1 MRNVFKSCVLVGALS
16 CAAVVTMSRV
26 SADDAI
32 SFESR
37 GDFPKLPADVVL
49 GKCSA
54 VATNTKG
61 EIYLFHRGPR
71 PLLCVDAAGK
81 LLRAWGDDHIG
92 TPHGLRVDRND
103 NVWVTDM
110 GRHRV
115 LKFDPTGK
123 LLLALGTGKAGTG
136 NDEFDRPTD
145 IAFAPNGDVFVSDG
159 YGNSRVM
166 KFSAAGRF
174 LKSWG
179 TKGTQPGEFDL
190 PHAII
195 LDSKGRLL
203 VGDRENERIQLFDV
217 EGKFLDQ
224 WPGFAPY
231 GIAINGE
238 GHVFVADAQANQVL
252 RLDAAG
258 KVQQRW
264 GQKGTAPGEFDVP
277 HMLAFDQA
285 GNLFVA
291 EVGNMRFQKLTK
303 K

>member
-1 MRNVFKSCVLVGALS
+1 MKTVTSLLCVYLLPFIFCQLA
-16 CAAVVTMSRV
+16 

-32 SFESR
+32 TFEAR
-37 GDFPKLPADVVL
+37 GDFPKLSADVVL

-54 VATNTKG
+54 VATNSQG

-81 LLRAWGDDHIG
+81 LLRAWGDDEIG
-92 TPHGLRVDRND
+92 TPHGLRVDRQD
-103 NVWVTDM
+103 NVWITDI

-145 IAFAPNGDVFVSDG
+145 IAFAPNGDVFISDG

-166 KFSAAGRF
+166 KFTSAGK
-174 LKSWG
+174 LIKSWG
-179 TKGTQPGEFDL
+179 TKGTKPSEFNT
-190 PHAII
+190 PHAIVM
-195 LDSKGRLL
+195 DSKGRLL
-203 VGDRENERIQLFDV
+203 LGDRENKRIQLFDAD
-217 EGKFLDQ
+217 GKFLEE

-231 GIAINGE
+231 GIAINGD
-238 GHVFVADAQANQVL
+238 GQVFVADGLANQIL
-252 RLDAAG
+252 RLDTAG

-264 GQKGTAPGEFDVP
+264 GQKGKALGEFDLP
-277 HMLAFDQA
+277 HMMAFDQA
-285 GNLFVA
+285 GNLFIA